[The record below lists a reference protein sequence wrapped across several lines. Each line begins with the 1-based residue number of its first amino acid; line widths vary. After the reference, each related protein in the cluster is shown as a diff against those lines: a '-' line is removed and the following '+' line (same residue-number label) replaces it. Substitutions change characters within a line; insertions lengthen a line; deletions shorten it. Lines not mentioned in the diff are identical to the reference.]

1 MKIERAIEILDPE
14 HRENYDGMD
23 EVNEACRMGM
33 EALERMRKKMQIE
46 EIVDKFEGK
55 LTDEEAFYLWDRW
68 RRAVRYDAAAE
79 WRESFWPFLEHAVAN
94 GFQLGMSVLRFD
106 SALPFSPSNC
116 FFGKGRADNKSRAA
130 KEKDDRAEFQ
140 RMAERWDKTV
150 YEPKRALV
158 QDYKRKHGILLDTP
172 KPIVGNHS
180 ADSTGCKWYYEEV
193 CTNASC
199 PVCADF
205 CPVVDF
211 PGVCRFEESESDQE
225 PT

>member
-1 MKIERAIEILDPE
+1 MSIK
-14 HRENYDGMD
+14 
-23 EVNEACRMGM
+23 
-33 EALERMRKKMQIE
+33 QIE
-46 EIVDKFEGK
+46 EIVDKFDGK

-68 RRAVRYDAAAE
+68 RRYVRYDASTEWQEAA
-79 WRESFWPFLEHAVAN
+79 WPFLEHAVAD

-106 SALPFSPSNC
+106 SALPFSPNNC

-130 KEKDDRAEFQ
+130 KEKDDQSEYQ
-140 RMAERWDKTV
+140 RMADRWEKTV
-150 YEPKRALV
+150 SEPNRELV
-158 QDYKRKHGILLDTP
+158 KSYKRKHGIQDTP

-180 ADSTGCKWYYEEV
+180 TDSTVCKWCHEEA

-205 CPVVDF
+205 CPVVDY
-211 PGVCRFEESESDQE
+211 PGVCRFEEIESDQE

>member
-1 MKIERAIEILDPE
+1 MSIK
-14 HRENYDGMD
+14 
-23 EVNEACRMGM
+23 
-33 EALERMRKKMQIE
+33 QIE
-46 EIVDKFEGK
+46 EIVDKFDGK

-150 YEPKRALV
+150 YEPNRALV

-172 KPIVGNHS
+172 KPIAGNHS

-205 CPVVDF
+205 CPVVDY

>member
-1 MKIERAIEILDPE
+1 MSIK
-14 HRENYDGMD
+14 
-23 EVNEACRMGM
+23 
-33 EALERMRKKMQIE
+33 QIE
-46 EIVDKFEGK
+46 EIVDKFDGK

-130 KEKDDRAEFQ
+130 KEKDGRAEFQ

-150 YEPKRALV
+150 YEPNREIVKS
-158 QDYKRKHGILLDTP
+158 YKLRHGIIDAP
-172 KPIVGNHS
+172 KT
-180 ADSTGCKWYYEEV
+180 ATGTKAAGSGGGKWGYEEG

-205 CPVVDF
+205 CPVVDY